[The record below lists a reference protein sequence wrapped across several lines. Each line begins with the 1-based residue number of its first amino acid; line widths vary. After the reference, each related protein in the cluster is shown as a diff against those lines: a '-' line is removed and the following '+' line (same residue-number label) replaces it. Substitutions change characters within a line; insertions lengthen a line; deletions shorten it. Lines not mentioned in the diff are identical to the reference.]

1 MRKSQR
7 IVFGLIAGVLCGIG
21 SLAGQGLGFKGQFW
35 TSVTAGDDP
44 APGHSDMEHTIGYIP
59 SLSLAHK
66 LGPLSVMDLE
76 IAYNL
81 GALMDGSFGS
91 GRAGTETSSKP
102 YRLWARFASESFEL
116 RLGLQKIAFGP
127 GRVLRPLMWF
137 DTFDLKDPTGQT
149 EGVGA
154 LRLKWY
160 PWRNLALWGWI
171 IRPDYRDYASPG
183 GRMEL
188 TLGPSETALTYHR
201 HKASSLD
208 YAGQML
214 LPTQLSVASP
224 QPPGMIDDEEER
236 FAFDA
241 RWDGFVGLW
250 TEAVLARGTR
260 LAPDNEINTV
270 TRAMVGG
277 DYTLPW
283 GDGVYVMLEHLWSR
297 TDVARYDPASAV
309 S

>member
-1 MRKSQR
+1 MHKSP
-7 IVFGLIAGVLCGIG
+7 ITVVGFIACVLCGI
-21 SLAGQGLGFKGQFW
+21 SPMAGQGLGFKGQFW

-44 APGHSDMEHTIGYIP
+44 APGRSDVEQIVGYIP

-66 LGPLSVMDLE
+66 RGPMSVLDLE
-76 IAYNL
+76 VAYNL
-81 GALMDGSFGS
+81 GAIFDGAFWQADTHNT
-91 GRAGTETSSKP
+91 RNSKP
-102 YRLWARFASESFEL
+102 YRLWGRIATESLEL

-154 LRLKWY
+154 LRLRWY
-160 PWRNLALWGWI
+160 PWANLALWGWV

-183 GRMEL
+183 GRVEL
-188 TLGPSETALTYHR
+188 TLGPSEAALTYHR
-201 HKASSLD
+201 QKASRLD

-214 LPTQLSVASP
+214 LPSAN
-224 QPPGMIDDEEER
+224 PGIAPFGGRDDKEEER
-236 FAFDA
+236 FAIDA

-250 TEAVLARGTR
+250 TEAVLVRGTQP
-260 LAPDNEINTV
+260 APDDTTNTLLQL
-270 TRAMVGG
+270 MVGG

-283 GDGVYVMLEHLWSR
+283 GDGVYVMVEHLWRKMNMLSYG
-297 TDVARYDPASAV
+297 TLPPWS
-309 S
+309 